1 MRERLLLERI
11 EQLQAE
17 HKRAEEA
24 NKAAKEQAFRYA
36 SAFCVSVDAA
46 RADACLLRSS
56 VRVMLSGG
64 GVQRTSSHGV
74 KLAKQTMCITHT
86 WQMCSPSG

>member
-36 SAFCVSVDAA
+36 SALCL
-46 RADACLLRSS
+46 RADAVWSLLKTLQILTHPQRQFSDS
-56 VRVMLSGG
+56 VEPVRL
-64 GVQRTSSHGV
+64 
-74 KLAKQTMCITHT
+74 
-86 WQMCSPSG
+86 

>member
-1 MRERLLLERI
+1 MRDRLLLERI

-36 SAFCVSVDAA
+36 SAFCVSVNAA
-46 RADACLLRSS
+46 
-56 VRVMLSGG
+56 
-64 GVQRTSSHGV
+64 
-74 KLAKQTMCITHT
+74 
-86 WQMCSPSG
+86 

>member
-1 MRERLLLERI
+1 MRDRLLLERI

-36 SAFCVSVDAA
+36 SAFCVGVNAVGA
-46 RADACLLRSS
+46 CACLLCLTAAQGGQCYSS
-56 VRVMLSGG
+56 DL
-64 GVQRTSSHGV
+64 
-74 KLAKQTMCITHT
+74 
-86 WQMCSPSG
+86 